1 VLHQVLQEIE
11 DAQGSINLNELS
23 RKLSIERSALEGM
36 IEYWV
41 RKGRLKNDE
50 QEQEQIFAACQPGG
64 NCSSGGG
71 CPGPQG
77 CPFIMKMPR
86 TYSLALYD
94 DE

>member
-1 VLHQVLQEIE
+1 MLHQVLQEIE
-11 DAQGSINLNELS
+11 AAQGSINLNEL
-23 RKLSIERSALEGM
+23 RQKLFIERSALEGM

-41 RKGRLKNDE
+41 RKGRIKDDE
-50 QEQEQIFAACQPGG
+50 REQEQIFAACQPG

-71 CPGPQG
+71 CPGPQS

-86 TYSLALYD
+86 TYSLILVD

>member
-1 VLHQVLQEIE
+1 MLHQVLQEIE
-11 DAQGSINLNELS
+11 NSQGSINLNDLS

-41 RKGRLKNDE
+41 RKGRIKDDE
-50 QEQEQIFAACQPGG
+50 REQEQIFATCQPG
-64 NCSSGGG
+64 NCGG
-71 CPGPQG
+71 CQGPQG

-86 TYSLALYD
+86 TYSLTLYD